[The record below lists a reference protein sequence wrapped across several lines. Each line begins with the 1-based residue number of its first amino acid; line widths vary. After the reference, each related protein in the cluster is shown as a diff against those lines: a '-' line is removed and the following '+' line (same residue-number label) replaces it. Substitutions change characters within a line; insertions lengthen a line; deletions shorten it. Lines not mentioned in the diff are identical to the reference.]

1 MSRAE
6 SRGVRALEGVIP
18 GVRGSV
24 QGTSPPR
31 RGKKIPLDRPS
42 EEAHFINLIC
52 WNLTRRSPKSPWHK
66 QLICKCLEDGIF
78 CVLLNFLCFAEP
90 GGVSK
95 RMQKTRH
102 TRPKSRA
109 GVSVPLPH
117 LPPLLF
123 HFLPFPRKCFPFLGP
138 RMDRQLNYLPIYTLR
153 TKRLLTV

>member
-6 SRGVRALEGVIP
+6 SRSVRVLEGVIP
-18 GVRGSV
+18 GVRGSI
-24 QGTSPPR
+24 QGTTPPR
-31 RGKKIPLDRPS
+31 WGKKIPLDRPS
-42 EEAHFINLIC
+42 EEAHFVNLIC
-52 WNLTRRSPKSPWHK
+52 WNVTWRSPKSTWHK
-66 QLICKCLEDGIF
+66 LFACKGLEDGIF

-123 HFLPFPRKCFPFLGP
+123 HFLPFPRRCFTLLNLS
-138 RMDRQLNYLPIYTLR
+138 MDRRLNNLPIYTLR
-153 TKRLLTV
+153 TKRVLTV